1 MQNNEIIIPIL
12 NPQIE
17 QLPLYITQICVQ
29 FRQNNLVERADG
41 FEDYQLAICLSGSGI
56 FSCGGENYEINE
68 HDAFLFSPGVP
79 HSYQPTEQ
87 SPWVLD
93 WVCYKGDLFDSLFS
107 DGFCI
112 LRDIKPSKIGSEIG
126 QIYSL
131 LKKNSMLNYFE
142 ASKQLYSLLTEL
154 TAHKNGFY
162 REVPSIVK
170 LEPVTA
176 YMERNFTND
185 ISLEDL
191 AAEINVSVS
200 YLCRIFKSAYH
211 MPPLQYLIRL
221 RINHAKQL
229 MVSYNKM
236 SVREISLKCGYK
248 DVSYF
253 SAEFKRITGFTPA
266 EYRRQVMF

>member
-29 FRQNNLVERADG
+29 FQQNNLVERADG

-87 SPWVLD
+87 FPWVLD

-131 LKKNSMLNYFE
+131 LKKNSMLNYFRSVKTAIFTTHRADCAQE
-142 ASKQLYSLLTEL
+142 RILPRSHVNSK
-154 TAHKNGFY
+154 ARAGD
-162 REVPSIVK
+162 SIHG
-170 LEPVTA
+170 A
-176 YMERNFTND
+176 
-185 ISLEDL
+185 
-191 AAEINVSVS
+191 
-200 YLCRIFKSAYH
+200 
-211 MPPLQYLIRL
+211 
-221 RINHAKQL
+221 
-229 MVSYNKM
+229 
-236 SVREISLKCGYK
+236 
-248 DVSYF
+248 
-253 SAEFKRITGFTPA
+253 
-266 EYRRQVMF
+266 

>member
-29 FRQNNLVERADG
+29 FQQNNLVERADG

-87 SPWVLD
+87 FPWVLD

-112 LRDIKPSKIGSEIG
+112 LRDIKPSKIGSEKE
-126 QIYSL
+126 QYAQL
-131 LKKNSMLNYFE
+131 LRSVKTAIFTTHRADCAQERILPRSPVNSKARAGDSIHGAELHKRY
-142 ASKQLYSLLTEL
+142 LT
-154 TAHKNGFY
+154 
-162 REVPSIVK
+162 
-170 LEPVTA
+170 
-176 YMERNFTND
+176 
-185 ISLEDL
+185 
-191 AAEINVSVS
+191 
-200 YLCRIFKSAYH
+200 
-211 MPPLQYLIRL
+211 
-221 RINHAKQL
+221 
-229 MVSYNKM
+229 
-236 SVREISLKCGYK
+236 
-248 DVSYF
+248 
-253 SAEFKRITGFTPA
+253 
-266 EYRRQVMF
+266 